1 MSSEKITSYKEK
13 EKYDWDRPFTFKR
26 YINPPFAE
34 NIITQWS
41 NTMIL
46 IGENAGGSC
55 PQRHHGGHVND
66 SILPSAGML
75 FLYKGKIPDL
85 KTVDYITRDDGIPIH
100 GLVKSFCN
108 FSMKSEAFCNTERIP
123 TAYIR
128 ITLKNLTNKKL
139 QDSVSLLSRTDSE
152 LELIGARDPDGYD
165 FPSFPLE
172 RWMKAEAWE
181 ISGNKLSDGIYKV
194 YCQPSE
200 GMTVKARENG
210 ILDFNFVLG
219 SGSEL
224 IFDIAFGRGN
234 VLSDFSYENEKKKC
248 VEFWNTELSK
258 ITVFPNN
265 GEPEFYAMYRSLVCE
280 MLQMFNYPK
289 GVNYV
294 HPRQGGLQRF
304 LWPVEFCEMIKGL
317 ARIGGYERYLD
328 ESLNLLFN
336 VMQSR
341 REENFGQ
348 VVNFGIPWGAVT
360 GSALASFAASA
371 IYSKNLYLRYKD
383 QAYSAF
389 SWIES
394 FRGSTKGSAEYANGL
409 FPPLQSCD
417 APTVGQ
423 LWGLTDVWNIQ
434 GYKDYLETLKM
445 YDDEHTEQVEEAL
458 SDYLSCMQTVF
469 NRVVVSHG
477 VTDDLI
483 IPLDARNDPEIEKAI
498 EEQSFQ
504 HALYDYGL
512 LSIGLA
518 GCGTPLAEKI
528 IELCYK
534 AENAERGLT
543 MGSKQSGVRS
553 PTRYYGSLTDSVMYC
568 YYRRTGRDD
577 KAKEILD
584 AQLKYMMSEE
594 YYMGERYDKCDPYY
608 FPWSPNASA
617 SGRTVLMLF
626 DFYGCK

>member
-1 MSSEKITSYKEK
+1 MNREKITSYKEK
-13 EKYDWDRPFTFKR
+13 ASYNWDKPFTFKR

-46 IGENAGGSC
+46 IGENAGGSD
-55 PQRHHGGHVND
+55 PQHHHDGHVND
-66 SILPSAGML
+66 SLLPSAGML
-75 FLYKGKIPDL
+75 FMYKDKIPDL
-85 KTVDYITRDDGIPIH
+85 KTVVYITREDGIPVH
-100 GLVKSFCN
+100 GIIKDFGSF
-108 FSMKSEAFCNTERIP
+108 SLKMEAFADTARIP
-123 TAYIR
+123 TAYTR
-128 ITLKNLTNKKL
+128 VTLKNLTDAKISDTL
-139 QDSVSLLSRTDSE
+139 SLLARTDSE
-152 LELIGARDPDGYD
+152 LELIGARDPDGYV
-165 FPSFPLE
+165 FPTFPRE
-172 RWMKAEAWE
+172 RWMKAQPWKCSE
-181 ISGNKLSDGIYKV
+181 NKLTDGTYEILYQLGENVSAQSREDGIV
-194 YCQPSE
+194 
-200 GMTVKARENG
+200 
-210 ILDFNFVLG
+210 DFNFMLEENC
-219 SGSEL
+219 SATIEL
-224 IFDIAFGRGN
+224 AFGRGN
-234 VLSDFSYENEKKKC
+234 VSPDFSYVSEKEMCEQYWEN
-248 VEFWNTELSK
+248 ELSK
-258 ITVFPNN
+258 IKFFPKSD
-265 GEPEFYAMYRSLVCE
+265 EPEFYAMYRSLVCE

-317 ARIGGYERYLD
+317 AKIGGYERYLD
-328 ESLNLLFN
+328 ETLNLLFN

-341 REENFGQ
+341 REENYGQ

-360 GSALASFAASA
+360 GSALTSFAASA
-371 IYSKNLYLRYKD
+371 ICSKKLYLRYKD

-394 FRGSTKGSAEYANGL
+394 FRSTTKGSKEYANGL

-434 GYKDYLETLKM
+434 GYKDYLEALKM
-445 YDDEHTEQVEEAL
+445 YSDEHIAEVEEAL
-458 SDYLSCMQTVF
+458 ADYLSSIQTVF
-469 NRVVVSHG
+469 NRVVVTQGAS
-477 VTDDLI
+477 DDLI
-483 IPLDARNDPEIEKAI
+483 IPLDARNDPEIEQAI

-504 HALYDYGL
+504 HALYDYSL

-518 GCGTPLAEKI
+518 GYGTPLAEKI

-568 YYRRTGRDD
+568 YYRKTGRDD

-584 AQLKYMMSEE
+584 AQLKYLMSEE
-594 YYMGERYDKCDPYY
+594 YYMGERYDRCDPYY

-626 DFYGCK
+626 DFYGCE